1 MKLILISN
9 LFAKDDELR
18 LLLLGQSSHD
28 LGDLQGS
35 HGFIVFPSH
44 FHMNATVCS
53 HGKGST
59 DGLLSEGE
67 TRVKEL
73 VLGGIRIIGW
83 CCSIKICYKT

>member
-1 MKLILISN
+1 MLIFN

-18 LLLLGQSSHD
+18 ILLLGQSSHD

-35 HGFIVFPSH
+35 QGFIVLPSH

-59 DGLLSEGE
+59 DGLLREGE
-67 TRVKEL
+67 IQVKER
-73 VLGGIRIIGW
+73 VLGGIRIIG
-83 CCSIKICYKT
+83 